1 MAGIKKSVKVVLVGD
16 GAVGKTSL
24 LISYTTHAFPKTY
37 VPTVFDNFNAIEM
50 YLNKPVNLVLWDTA
64 GQEDYDKLRPL
75 SYPDTD
81 VFVICFEITS
91 RDSYE
96 NVRSKWIP
104 EIRLSNPDTPIILVG
119 TKLDLRNDMKKL
131 RELEANHQQPIS
143 LEEGEALKDQINAA
157 SYLECSALTQSGVN
171 EIFHESIKV
180 VLEKE
185 KGSSSKDKKKPKP
198 ATSTHSSSSAAST
211 PATPMSASASS
222 TTTTSTS
229 SSTSTSTSMSAS
241 TPPSSTKATKP
252 SFFSW
257 KRNKDKDKDKG
268 KH

>member
-1 MAGIKKSVKVVLVGD
+1 MAGIKKSVKIVLVGD

-24 LISYTTHAFPKTY
+24 LISYTTHAFPKVY

-50 YLNKPVNLVLWDTA
+50 YQNKPVNLVLWDTA

-81 VFVICFEITS
+81 VFVICFEITQ

-96 NVRSKWIP
+96 NVRSKWVP
-104 EIRLSNPDTPIILVG
+104 EIRSTNPDTPIVLVG

-143 LEEGEALKDQINAA
+143 LEEGEELKDQINAA
-157 SYLECSALTQSGVN
+157 SYLECSALTQSGIN

-180 VLEKE
+180 VVEKE
-185 KGSSSKDKKKPKP
+185 TGSRSKDKKKSKSSAPT
-198 ATSTHSSSSAAST
+198 AHSSSSST
-211 PATPMSASASS
+211 PAPAS
-222 TTTTSTS
+222 TTTSTTAPTP
-229 SSTSTSTSMSAS
+229 TSA
-241 TPPSSTKATKP
+241 TPTTPTKTKQ

-257 KRNKDKDKDKG
+257 KRNKDKT